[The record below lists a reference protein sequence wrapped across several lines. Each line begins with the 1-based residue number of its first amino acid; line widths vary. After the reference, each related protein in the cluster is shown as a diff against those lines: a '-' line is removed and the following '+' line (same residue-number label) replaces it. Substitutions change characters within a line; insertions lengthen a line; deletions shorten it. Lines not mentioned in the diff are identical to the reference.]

1 LASGCSWKK
10 APEHACPVWLAR
22 GFRELL
28 KKDVKT
34 VRKELDSI
42 QDAEK
47 RIHVLEAFDDL
58 CSILGL
64 ED

>member
-1 LASGCSWKK
+1 LANGC
-10 APEHACPVWLAR
+10 PLWLAR

-34 VRKELDSI
+34 VLKELNTI
-42 QDAEK
+42 QDPEK
-47 RIHVLEAFDDL
+47 RTRAVDAFTDL

>member
-1 LASGCSWKK
+1 LANG
-10 APEHACPVWLAR
+10 CPVWLAR

-47 RIHVLEAFDDL
+47 RIRVLEAFDDL

>member
-1 LASGCSWKK
+1 LANGCV
-10 APEHACPVWLAR
+10 AWLAR

-28 KKDVKT
+28 KKDVET
-34 VRKELDSI
+34 VQKELSSI

-47 RIHVLEAFDDL
+47 RIRVLEAFADL

>member
-1 LASGCSWKK
+1 LANGY
-10 APEHACPVWLAR
+10 AAWLAR

-28 KKDVKT
+28 KKDVET
-34 VRKELDSI
+34 VKKELSAV
-42 QDAEK
+42 QDPDK
-47 RIHVLEAFDDL
+47 RTRALEALADL